1 MFKLPIDK
9 LDALFAAVA
18 SASTLY
24 LPVDGNDGRASYK
37 KWSEGT
43 KMSKALNTVRSAK
56 DFFFPQTQNLCDF
69 NVKGQN
75 IEIIDNRTE
84 SEDFVV
90 FGVRACDARSF
101 TILDKVFLADP
112 VDSYYAVSTEPLLQW
127 LAPSLRKTAS
137 AACLAST
144 LLLPRETLPAGPLR
158 TLFTF
163 RQTPK
168 RARSSSSP

>member
-90 FGVRACDARSF
+90 FGVRACDARS
-101 TILDKVFLADP
+101 
-112 VDSYYAVSTEPLLQW
+112 
-127 LAPSLRKTAS
+127 
-137 AACLAST
+137 
-144 LLLPRETLPAGPLR
+144 
-158 TLFTF
+158 
-163 RQTPK
+163 
-168 RARSSSSP
+168 